1 MSWRDSSGYSSRVE
15 MHLHLPGGEVL
26 PVAQSGPDF
35 LILRQPIVR
44 PPSEAT
50 LVVNVDGSITTYP
63 SWLPHGIN
71 GQRVYGEKRPQPVTA

>member
-1 MSWRDSSGYSSRVE
+1 
-15 MHLHLPGGEVL
+15 MHLHLPGGEIL

-35 LILRQPIVR
+35 LILRQPVVR

-63 SWLPHGIN
+63 SWLPYGIK
-71 GQRVYGEKRPQPVTA
+71 GERVIGEKRPRPVPA